1 MFNKYI
7 QYTLLFVITSVLA
20 GCATNKNLEIRS
32 SNQSAHRSI
41 PVGELIGY
49 VHENRAHA
57 WLGVPYAKPPIGDLR
72 WKAPRPKASWKGV
85 LNATEFGAP
94 CTQIGSTF
102 GDPEAKVGS
111 VHGSEDCLYLNI
123 FAPLNIGE
131 NEKLPVMLWIHG
143 GSNTIG
149 TAKLYDPS
157 VLASTQRV
165 IVVTLNYRLGIFGWF
180 YHPSIRNLSES
191 PEDGSGNYGT
201 LDQIQSLK
209 WIRQNISHFG
219 GDKENITIFGE
230 SAGGHNVYALLFS
243 ALAEGLFHKAISQSG
258 STKTLSIDQAVS
270 IDDSVKNNSDGTSSK
285 EILNQLIIAEGLARD
300 RNSAIEMQKTMQD
313 HEVVNFLRNQSKE
326 QIINTYYNN
335 LDNKD
340 YMHKVINDG
349 YVVPTEGM
357 NFNSDKLINVPIIM
371 GTNRD
376 EMKLF
381 LAFDPEFTSQRFS
394 LTFIKDQDFYD
405 ISSEYGSEGW
415 KVAAVDKPASELALN
430 GNDKVFGYRFDW
442 DEEPKVFL
450 MDFSRILG
458 AAHAIE
464 IPFIMGGLELGG
476 LEDYM
481 FDEDNIDEA
490 KKLSLAMMSYWSEF
504 AYNGDPGS
512 GRNGELK
519 KWEPWSSLA
528 NSSKFLIID
537 TPNDGGLRMEKQ
549 ALSYNSLV
557 EKLLLDDRIPNDSI
571 RCMMLDKA
579 IDADWEIDKSILK
592 SGLCDGMN

>member
-1 MFNKYI
+1 M
-7 QYTLLFVITSVLA
+7 
-20 GCATNKNLEIRS
+20 
-32 SNQSAHRSI
+32 
-41 PVGELIGY
+41 
-49 VHENRAHA
+49 
-57 WLGVPYAKPPIGDLR
+57 
-72 WKAPRPKASWKGV
+72 
-85 LNATEFGAP
+85 
-94 CTQIGSTF
+94 
-102 GDPEAKVGS
+102 
-111 VHGSEDCLYLNI
+111 
-123 FAPLNIGE
+123 
-131 NEKLPVMLWIHG
+131 
-143 GSNTIG
+143 
-149 TAKLYDPS
+149 
-157 VLASTQRV
+157 

-180 YHPSIRNLSES
+180 YHPSIRNLSEN

-243 ALAEGLFHKAISQSG
+243 PLADGLFHKAISQSG

-481 FDEDNIDEA
+481 FDEDNIDDA

-519 KWEPWSSLA
+519 KWESWSSLT

>member
-1 MFNKYI
+1 
-7 QYTLLFVITSVLA
+7 
-20 GCATNKNLEIRS
+20 
-32 SNQSAHRSI
+32 
-41 PVGELIGY
+41 
-49 VHENRAHA
+49 
-57 WLGVPYAKPPIGDLR
+57 
-72 WKAPRPKASWKGV
+72 
-85 LNATEFGAP
+85 
-94 CTQIGSTF
+94 
-102 GDPEAKVGS
+102 
-111 VHGSEDCLYLNI
+111 
-123 FAPLNIGE
+123 
-131 NEKLPVMLWIHG
+131 
-143 GSNTIG
+143 
-149 TAKLYDPS
+149 
-157 VLASTQRV
+157 
-165 IVVTLNYRLGIFGWF
+165 
-180 YHPSIRNLSES
+180 
-191 PEDGSGNYGT
+191 
-201 LDQIQSLK
+201 
-209 WIRQNISHFG
+209 
-219 GDKENITIFGE
+219 
-230 SAGGHNVYALLFS
+230 
-243 ALAEGLFHKAISQSG
+243 
-258 STKTLSIDQAVS
+258 
-270 IDDSVKNNSDGTSSK
+270 
-285 EILNQLIIAEGLARD
+285 
-300 RNSAIEMQKTMQD
+300 MQKTMQD

-415 KVAAVDKPASELALN
+415 KVAAVDKPAAELALN

-504 AYNGDPGS
+504 AYNGDPSS

-519 KWEPWSSLA
+519 KWESWSSLA

-579 IDADWEIDKSILK
+579 IDADWEIDKSILT
-592 SGLCDGMN
+592 SGLCEGMN

>member
-1 MFNKYI
+1 M
-7 QYTLLFVITSVLA
+7 A
-20 GCATNKNLEIRS
+20 GCAINKNLEIRT
-32 SNQSAHRSI
+32 SNQSAYRII
-41 PVGELIGY
+41 PDGELIGY
-49 VHENRAHA
+49 IHENRAHA

-72 WKAPRPKASWKGV
+72 WKAPRPKASWEGV
-85 LNATEFGAP
+85 LNATEFGSP

-123 FAPLNIGE
+123 FAPLDIAE

-149 TAKLYDPS
+149 TSKLYDPS
-157 VLASTQRV
+157 VLASSQRV
-165 IVVTLNYRLGIFGWF
+165 IVVTINYRLGIFGWF
-180 YHPSIRNLSES
+180 YHPSIKNLSES

-201 LDQIQSLK
+201 LDQIQSLR
-209 WIRQNISHFG
+209 WIKQNITHFG

-230 SAGGHNVYALLFS
+230 SAGGHNVYTLLFS
-243 ALAEGLFHKAISQSG
+243 PLADGLFHKAISQSG

-270 IDDSVKNNSDGTSSK
+270 IDDSIKNNSNGTSSK

-300 RNSAIEMQKTMQD
+300 RNSAIEMQNTMQD

-326 QIINTYYNN
+326 QIISTYYNN

-349 YVVPTEGM
+349 YVFPTEGM
-357 NFNSDKLINVPIIM
+357 NFNSAKLTNVPIIM

-430 GNDKVFGYRFDW
+430 GNDRVFGYRFDW

-481 FDEDNIDEA
+481 FDEENIDEA
-490 KKLSLAMMSYWSEF
+490 KKLSLAMMSYWAEF

-519 KWEPWSSLA
+519 KWEPWSGLP
-528 NSSKFLIID
+528 NSNKFLILD
-537 TPNDGGLRMEKQ
+537 TPDDGGLRMEKE
-549 ALSYNSLV
+549 ALSYASLV

-592 SGLCDGMN
+592 SGLCDGTN

>member
-1 MFNKYI
+1 MRYM
-7 QYTLLFVITSVLA
+7 LLFIITSVMA
-20 GCATNKNLEIRS
+20 GCVINKNLEIRS
-32 SNQSAHRSI
+32 SNQSAYRII
-41 PVGELIGY
+41 PDGELIGY
-49 VHENRAHA
+49 IHENRAHA

-72 WKAPRPKASWKGV
+72 WKAPRSKASWEGV
-85 LNATEFGAP
+85 LNATEFGSP

-123 FAPLNIGE
+123 FAPLDIAE

-149 TAKLYDPS
+149 TSKLYDPS

-165 IVVTLNYRLGIFGWF
+165 IVVTINYRLGIFGWF
-180 YHPSIRNLSES
+180 YHPSFKNLSES
-191 PEDGSGNYGT
+191 QEDGSGNYGT
-201 LDQIQSLK
+201 LDQIQSLR
-209 WIRQNISHFG
+209 WIKKNITHFG

-230 SAGGHNVYALLFS
+230 SAGGHNVFTLLFS
-243 ALAEGLFHKAISQSG
+243 PLADGLFHKAISQSG

-270 IDDSVKNNSDGTSSK
+270 IDDSIKNNSNGTSSK
-285 EILNQLIIAEGLARD
+285 EILNQLIIAEGLAID
-300 RNSAIEMQKTMQD
+300 RNSAIEMQNTMRD
-313 HEVVNFLRNQSKE
+313 HEIVNFLRNQTKE
-326 QIINTYYNN
+326 QIMNTYYDN

-340 YMHKVINDG
+340 YMHTVINDG

-357 NFNSDKLINVPIIM
+357 NFTSDKLINVPIMM

-430 GNDKVFGYRFDW
+430 GNNKVFGYRFDW

-519 KWEPWSSLA
+519 KWEPWSTLA

-549 ALSYNSLV
+549 ALSYASLA

>member
-7 QYTLLFVITSVLA
+7 QYKVLFFITSLLA
-20 GCATNKNLEIRS
+20 GCVTNQNLEIRS

-72 WKAPRPKASWKGV
+72 WKAPRPKASWEGV
-85 LNATEFGAP
+85 LNATEFGSP

-149 TAKLYDPS
+149 TSKLYDPS

-180 YHPSIRNLSES
+180 YHPSIKNLSES
-191 PEDGSGNYGT
+191 LEDGSGNYGT

-230 SAGGHNVYALLFS
+230 SAGGHNVYTLLFS
-243 ALAEGLFHKAISQSG
+243 PLADGLFHKAISQSG

-270 IDDSVKNNSDGTSSK
+270 IDDSIKNNSDGTSSK

-300 RNSAIEMQKTMQD
+300 RNSAIEMQNSMQD
-313 HEVVNFLRNQSKE
+313 YEVVNFLRNQTKE
-326 QIINTYYNN
+326 QIISTYYNN

-357 NFNSDKLINVPIIM
+357 NFTSDKLINVPIIM

-549 ALSYNSLV
+549 ALSYDSLV

-571 RCMMLDKA
+571 RCVMLDKA

-592 SGLCDGMN
+592 SGLCDGIN

>member
-1 MFNKYI
+1 MLNKYI
-7 QYTLLFVITSVLA
+7 QYKLLLVIAPVLA
-20 GCATNKNLEIRS
+20 GCAINQNLEIIS
-32 SNQSAHRSI
+32 SNQSTHRSI
-41 PVGELIGY
+41 PSGELIGY
-49 VHENRAHA
+49 EHENRAHA
-57 WLGVPYAKPPIGDLR
+57 WLGIPYAKPPIGDLR
-72 WKAPRPKASWKGV
+72 WKAPRPEASWQGV
-85 LNATEFGAP
+85 LNATEFSSP

-102 GDPEAKVGS
+102 GDPEAEVGS

-149 TAKLYDPS
+149 TSKLYDPS

-180 YHPSIRNLSES
+180 YHPSIKNLSES
-191 PEDGSGNYGT
+191 LEDGSGNYGT

-209 WIRQNISHFG
+209 WIRQNITHFG

-230 SAGGHNVYALLFS
+230 SAGGHNVYTLLFS
-243 ALAEGLFHKAISQSG
+243 PLADGLFHKAISQSG
-258 STKTLSIDQAVS
+258 STKTLSTDQAVNIDGS
-270 IDDSVKNNSDGTSSK
+270 IKNNSDGTSSK
-285 EILNQLIIAEGLARD
+285 DILNQLLIAEGLAGD
-300 RNSAIEMQKTMQD
+300 RNIANEVQNTMQD
-313 HEVVNFLRNQSKE
+313 HEVVNFLRNQTKE
-326 QIINTYYNN
+326 QIISTYYEN

-430 GNDKVFGYRFDW
+430 GNNKVFGYRFDW

-481 FDEDNIDEA
+481 FDEDNIVEA

-519 KWEPWSSLA
+519 NWEPWSNLA
-528 NSSKFLIID
+528 NSDKFLIID

-549 ALSYNSLV
+549 ALSYDSLV

>member
-1 MFNKYI
+1 MEWI
-7 QYTLLFVITSVLA
+7 
-20 GCATNKNLEIRS
+20 NKNIK
-32 SNQSAHRSI
+32 
-41 PVGELIGY
+41 Y
-49 VHENRAHA
+49 
-57 WLGVPYAKPPIGDLR
+57 
-72 WKAPRPKASWKGV
+72 
-85 LNATEFGAP
+85 
-94 CTQIGSTF
+94 
-102 GDPEAKVGS
+102 
-111 VHGSEDCLYLNI
+111 
-123 FAPLNIGE
+123 
-131 NEKLPVMLWIHG
+131 
-143 GSNTIG
+143 
-149 TAKLYDPS
+149 
-157 VLASTQRV
+157 
-165 IVVTLNYRLGIFGWF
+165 
-180 YHPSIRNLSES
+180 
-191 PEDGSGNYGT
+191 
-201 LDQIQSLK
+201 
-209 WIRQNISHFG
+209 FG
-219 GDKENITIFGE
+219 GDPGNVTVFGE

-243 ALAEGLFHKAISQSG
+243 PLAEGLFHKAISQSG

-270 IDDSVKNNSDGTSSK
+270 VDDSVKNNSDGTSSE

-519 KWEPWSSLA
+519 KWESWSSLA

>member
-1 MFNKYI
+1 MLNKYMR
-7 QYTLLFVITSVLA
+7 YMVLFIIASVMA
-20 GCATNKNLEIRS
+20 GCAINKNLEIRT
-32 SNQSAHRSI
+32 SNQSAYRII
-41 PVGELIGY
+41 PDGELIGY
-49 VHENRAHA
+49 IHENRAHA

-72 WKAPRPKASWKGV
+72 WKAPRPKVSWEGV
-85 LNATEFGAP
+85 LNATEFGSP

-123 FAPLNIGE
+123 FAPLDIAE

-149 TAKLYDPS
+149 TSKLYDPS
-157 VLASTQRV
+157 VLASSQRV
-165 IVVTLNYRLGIFGWF
+165 IVVTINYRLGIFGWF
-180 YHPSIRNLSES
+180 YHPSIKNLSES
-191 PEDGSGNYGT
+191 QEDGSGNYGT
-201 LDQIQSLK
+201 LDQIQSLR
-209 WIRQNISHFG
+209 WIKQNITHFG

-230 SAGGHNVYALLFS
+230 SAGGHNVYTLLFS
-243 ALAEGLFHKAISQSG
+243 PLADGLFHKAISQSG

-270 IDDSVKNNSDGTSSK
+270 IDDSIKNNSNGTSSK

-300 RNSAIEMQKTMQD
+300 RNSAIEMQNTMRD
-313 HEVVNFLRNQSKE
+313 HELVSFLRNQTKE

-340 YMHKVINDG
+340 YMHMVINDG
-349 YVVPTEGM
+349 YVVPAEGM
-357 NFNSDKLINVPIIM
+357 NFTSDKLINVPIMM

-394 LTFIKDQDFYD
+394 LTLIKDQDFYD

-430 GNDKVFGYRFDW
+430 GNDRVFGYRFDW

-481 FDEDNIDEA
+481 FDEDNIDVA

-519 KWEPWSSLA
+519 KWEPWSSLPDS
-528 NSSKFLIID
+528 NKYLIID
-537 TPNDGGLRMEKQ
+537 TPNDGGLRMEKK

-557 EKLLLDDRIPNDSI
+557 EKLLLDDRIPNDTI
-571 RCMMLDKA
+571 RCMMLDNA
-579 IDADWEIDKSILK
+579 IDADWEIDQSILE
-592 SGLCDGMN
+592 SGLCNVIN